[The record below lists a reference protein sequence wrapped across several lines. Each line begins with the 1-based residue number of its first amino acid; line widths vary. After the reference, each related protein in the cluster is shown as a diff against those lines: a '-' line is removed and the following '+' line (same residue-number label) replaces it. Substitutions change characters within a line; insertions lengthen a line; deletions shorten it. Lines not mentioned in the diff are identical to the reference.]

1 MARRGTNV
9 ASAELGSEAAGPLT
23 SEPGSWRELPLLRAK
38 AQLAARDPRSFQA
51 PGPAASALPQ
61 LGEREAPQPGES
73 RVGSLDRGSG
83 HPGEPGAGVV
93 AARTAE
99 TSAFAATR
107 EKPRRASPAPALRV
121 RGHRRT
127 RREVSPSSLGFGEA
141 RPSSPASG
149 RPSEPSQPRDAR
161 GRHRDSA
168 QHHGSQVSAPWPQL
182 GAIRNPAGAGSP
194 VGEHGGRTVGG
205 ATAPPAREPSSGVV
219 PAGGSG
225 EARAAGLKGPGS
237 LGALRTRRSRGK
249 GRGRLGPQ
257 EAQGGGVAGGTP
269 AWSASGPGRG
279 GKLTPGRGQ
288 RLRCAE
294 VGGGGG
300 LPPALTW
307 GLDPDSI

>member
-23 SEPGSWRELPLLRAK
+23 SEPGSWRELPLLRAR

-61 LGEREAPQPGES
+61 LGERGAPQPGES

-168 QHHGSQVSAPWPQL
+168 QHHGSRSPPRGPNSGRSEIPQGQGPQWANTGAARWAGLPRRQL
-182 GAIRNPAGAGSP
+182 GSP
-194 VGEHGGRTVGG
+194 R
-205 ATAPPAREPSSGVV
+205 ATWYLPE
-219 PAGGSG
+219 
-225 EARAAGLKGPGS
+225 
-237 LGALRTRRSRGK
+237 
-249 GRGRLGPQ
+249 
-257 EAQGGGVAGGTP
+257 
-269 AWSASGPGRG
+269 GPGR
-279 GKLTPGRGQ
+279 P
-288 RLRCAE
+288 RLR
-294 VGGGGG
+294 G
-300 LPPALTW
+300 
-307 GLDPDSI
+307 